1 MPLTNYTFQQLID
14 FTRTTAATFVG
25 SNGLIQTTPQ
35 SRNLLTFTEE
45 FDNAAWSKNN
55 TTVTANT
62 TVAPDGTSTADLVIS
77 NTTGGVAH
85 NIYSSV
91 TISAATHSLSFYAK
105 QGGYTGVRVADAATG
120 TGANFD
126 LANGVVFGTP
136 SAGFTAS
143 IQSAGNGWYRCS
155 ITFTATAG
163 ANLYG
168 VYIQQTPGTTVY
180 AGDGTSGIF
189 LWGAQLETGST
200 ATDYTRNVGG
210 LFPAR
215 FDYDPV
221 TLAPRGILIEEQR
234 TNLLL
239 RSEEFDNAAWTK
251 SNSTVTTNAVV
262 APDGASTGD
271 QLIEDTA
278 TLSHGVT
285 VGFSWVSGT
294 TYTVS
299 VLVRAAGRNFFQIA
313 FPGAQF
319 SNAFANFDVSSGA
332 LGSSNAAT
340 ATITSFGNGWYRC
353 TATATAIASAFTSL
367 GLLIQ
372 TSGTASRFGSYTGD
386 GTSGL
391 YIWGA
396 QLEVGA
402 FATSY
407 IPTVA
412 SQVTRTADQAS
423 IVAPMFAP
431 WYNQTEG
438 TFVVEVDTFSPTGGF
453 TQAVN
458 DGTANN
464 RIAQALGIVGT
475 SLIVASGVTSF
486 SQSLGSLTIGTP
498 AKLAVAFKTND
509 AVSAVNGIIGAV
521 DTSVTL
527 PTVSR
532 LSLGQNSV
540 NASYLN
546 GHIRR
551 ITYYPVRLLDTQLQA
566 LTA

>member
-1 MPLTNYTFQQLID
+1 MTAYTFSELIT
-14 FTRTTAATFVG
+14 FARTTTATVVG
-25 SNGLIQTTPQ
+25 SNGLIQ
-35 SRNLLTFTEE
+35 
-45 FDNAAWSKNN
+45 
-55 TTVTANT
+55 
-62 TVAPDGTSTADLVIS
+62 
-77 NTTGGVAH
+77 
-85 NIYSSV
+85 
-91 TISAATHSLSFYAK
+91 SAAINA
-105 QGGYTGVRVADAATG
+105 
-120 TGANFD
+120 
-126 LANGVVFGTP
+126 P
-136 SAGFTAS
+136 
-143 IQSAGNGWYRCS
+143 
-155 ITFTATAG
+155 
-163 ANLYG
+163 
-168 VYIQQTPGTTVY
+168 
-180 AGDGTSGIF
+180 
-189 LWGAQLETGST
+189 
-200 ATDYTRNVGG
+200 
-210 LFPAR
+210 R

-239 RSEEFDNAAWTK
+239 RSEEFDNAVWTK
-251 SNSTVTTNAVV
+251 SSSTVTTNAVV

-340 ATITSFGNGWYRC
+340 ATLTNFGNGWYRC
-353 TATATAIASAFTSL
+353 TATATATSSAFTSL

-396 QLEVGA
+396 QLETGA

-438 TFVVEVDTFSPTGGF
+438 TFVVEFMTGG
-453 TQAVN
+453 AVASATASSAN
-458 DGTANN
+458 NGTGNN
-464 RIAQALGIVGT
+464 RIVSLLSAGGNVQFFVSDGGSAQANISPLSPV
-475 SLIVASGVTSF
+475 LAASNTIYRMAATYRVNSF
-486 SQSLGSLTIGTP
+486 S
-498 AKLAVAFKTND
+498 A
-509 AVSAVNGIIGAV
+509 AVNGVLGPEDTSGTVPAV
-521 DTSVTL
+521 DQLNIGSDF
-527 PTVSR
+527 S
-532 LSLGQNSV
+532 SLR
-540 NASYLN
+540 LN